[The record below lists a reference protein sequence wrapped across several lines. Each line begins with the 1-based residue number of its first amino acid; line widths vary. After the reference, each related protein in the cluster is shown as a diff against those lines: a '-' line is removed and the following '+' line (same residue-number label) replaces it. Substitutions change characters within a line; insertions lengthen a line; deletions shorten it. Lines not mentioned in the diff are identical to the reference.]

1 MPRLPT
7 EELILALSDPGA
19 YPEAPGEV
27 ECLQTHISA
36 VFRLRDTVYKVKKPK
51 ELLFLDFTT
60 LDARRHFCREEV
72 RLNRRLAPRVYEGV
86 VPILRTGGRVRVG
99 AELLDARAAAEPAG
113 EVLDYAVRM
122 ARLPDGR
129 TLGALL
135 GTGSVRAGEMERIGR
150 RIAAFHA
157 EADRHPRISAVATWE
172 TAGRNCLENF
182 EQVEPF
188 IGETISAPLFKRLRA
203 LTVLELERRRALM
216 ERRTRENRP
225 CETHGD
231 LRLEHIYLLP
241 RKAAPLLPSAL
252 PPDPAAAGTEIVVID
267 CIEFNERFRW
277 TDPVADIAFL
287 VMELEYSGR
296 PDLAAAFAGAY
307 FEAAAD
313 PEGASLVPL
322 YATYRNMVRGKV
334 GSLRFGDRL
343 VPPEERAAAA
353 GEATRHFLAALGRL
367 APARE
372 RPGLVA
378 VQGLPGVGKSTLARE
393 LAGTLGFRWIDT
405 DRVRKELAGV
415 PPGGGAGDGGSG
427 AGYLGGIYAPEW
439 TGRTYAEC
447 ARRAE
452 ALLLD
457 GGRVVVEGSFRADAH
472 RKALADLAAALGVR
486 FLVLDCV
493 TSPEEARRRLAGRAR
508 GPSDADWAV
517 HRRMAAE
524 TEPASGA
531 TRPFVREVSVSG
543 SPADAMA
550 RIRAELAGAGLA

>member
-1 MPRLPT
+1 MPRLST

-19 YPEAPGEV
+19 YPEAPAEV

-60 LDARRHFCREEV
+60 LDARRHFCHEEV
-72 RLNRRLAPRVYEGV
+72 RLNRRLAPDVYEGV
-86 VPILRTGGRVRVG
+86 VPVLRVGGHVRVG
-99 AELLDARAAAEPAG
+99 AELLASPGAEPAG

-135 GTGSVRAGEMERIGR
+135 GGGSVHAGELERLGR

-157 EADRHPRISAVATWE
+157 GADRHPKISAVATWE
-172 TAGRNCLENF
+172 TASRNCLENF

-188 IGETISAPLFKRLRA
+188 IGDTISASVFARLRA
-203 LTVLELERRRALM
+203 LTVRELEHRRALM
-216 ERRTRENRP
+216 ERRIRENRP

-231 LRLEHIYLLP
+231 LRLEHIYFLP
-241 RKAAPLLPSAL
+241 PKAAPG
-252 PPDPAAAGTEIVVID
+252 PPDPTRSDTEIAVID

-287 VMELEYSGR
+287 VMELEFSGR
-296 PDLAAAFAGAY
+296 ADLAAAFAGAY

-313 PEGASLVPL
+313 PDGARLLPL

-334 GSLRFGDRL
+334 GSLRFGDGL
-343 VPPEERAAAA
+343 VPLAERAAAA
-353 GEATRHFLAALGRL
+353 GEATRHFLSALGRL

-372 RPGLVA
+372 RPGLIA
-378 VQGLPGVGKSTLARE
+378 LQGLPGVGKSTLAGT

-405 DRVRKELAGV
+405 DRVRKELAGI
-415 PPGGGAGDGGSG
+415 PPDEGAGGGRAGAD
-427 AGYLGGIYAPEW
+427 YLAGIYAPEW

-452 ALLLD
+452 ALLLEGD
-457 GGRVVVEGSFRADAH
+457 RVVVEGSFRADAH
-472 RKALADLAAALGVR
+472 RKALADLAATLGVR
-486 FLVLDCV
+486 FLILDCV
-493 TSPEEARRRLAGRAR
+493 TSPEEARGRLAGRAP
-508 GPSDADWAV
+508 GPSDADWAT
-517 HRRMAAE
+517 HERMAAE
-524 TEPASGA
+524 REPASEA
-531 TRPFVREVSVSG
+531 TRPFVREVSASG

-550 RIRAELAGAGLA
+550 RIRVELAGAGLA

>member
-1 MPRLPT
+1 MPRLST
-7 EELILALSDPGA
+7 EELILALSDPDA
-19 YPEAPGEV
+19 YPEASGEV

-36 VFRLRDTVYKVKKPK
+36 VFRLQDTVYKVKKPK
-51 ELLFLDFTT
+51 KFLFLDFTT
-60 LDARRHFCREEV
+60 LDARRHFCEEEV
-72 RLNRRLAPRVYEGV
+72 RLNRRLAPDVYEGV

-99 AELLDARAAAEPAG
+99 AEVLDAHASGPEG

-135 GTGSVRAGEMERIGR
+135 GLGSVGPGEMERLGR

-157 EADRHPRISAVATWE
+157 EADRRPAISAVATWD

-188 IGETISAPLFKRLRA
+188 IGETISVPLFTRLRA

-216 ERRTRENRP
+216 ELRTRKNRP

-231 LRLEHIYLLP
+231 LRLEHIYFLP
-241 RKAAPLLPSAL
+241 RKAARLPPSAVR
-252 PPDPAAAGTEIVVID
+252 PEAAGAETEIVVID

-287 VMELEYSGR
+287 VMELEYAGR

-307 FEAAAD
+307 FPAAAD
-313 PEGASLVPL
+313 PEGASLLPL

-334 GSLRFGDRL
+334 ASLRFGDGL
-343 VPPEERAAAA
+343 VPPAERAAAGA
-353 GEATRHFLAALGRL
+353 EATRHFLSALGRL

-372 RPGLVA
+372 RPGLVV
-378 VQGLPGVGKSTLARE
+378 VQGLPGVGKSTLARA

-415 PPGGGAGDGGSG
+415 PPGEGAGGGGSG
-427 AGYLGGIYAPEW
+427 TGYLEGIYAPEW

-457 GGRVVVEGSFRADAH
+457 GGRVAVEGSFRADAH
-472 RKALADLAAALGVR
+472 RKALADIAAALGVR
-486 FLVLDCV
+486 FVVLDCV
-493 TSPEEARRRLAGRAR
+493 TSPEEARRRLDGRAP
-508 GPSDADWAV
+508 GASDADWAI

-531 TRPFVREVSVSG
+531 TRPFVRAVSVTG
-543 SPADAMA
+543 SPEEAMA

>member
-1 MPRLPT
+1 MPRLST

-19 YPEAPGEV
+19 YPEAPAEV

-60 LDARRHFCREEV
+60 LDARRHFCHEEV
-72 RLNRRLAPRVYEGV
+72 RLNRRLAPDVYEGV
-86 VPILRTGGRVRVG
+86 VPILRVGGRVRVG
-99 AELLDARAAAEPAG
+99 AELLDSPDAEPAG
-113 EVLDYAVRM
+113 EALDYAVRM
-122 ARLPDGR
+122 ARLPDGK

-135 GTGSVRAGEMERIGR
+135 GGGSVQAGEMERLGR
-150 RIAAFHA
+150 RMAAFHA
-157 EADRHPRISAVATWE
+157 AADRHPGISAVATWE

-188 IGETISAPLFKRLRA
+188 IGETISAPLFARLRA
-203 LTVLELERRRALM
+203 LTVRELEHRRALM
-216 ERRTRENRP
+216 ERRIREGRP

-231 LRLEHIYLLP
+231 LRLEHIYFLP
-241 RKAAPLLPSAL
+241 PKAAPAPRSAG
-252 PPDPAAAGTEIVVID
+252 PPVPAGAETEIAVID

-287 VMELEYSGR
+287 VMELEFSGR
-296 PDLAAAFAGAY
+296 ADLAAAFAGAY

-313 PEGASLVPL
+313 PDGARLLPL

-334 GSLRFGDRL
+334 GSLRFGDGL
-343 VPPEERAAAA
+343 VPAAERTASAE
-353 GEATRHFLAALGRL
+353 EATRHFLSALGRL

-372 RPGLVA
+372 RPGLIVL
-378 VQGLPGVGKSTLARE
+378 QGLPGVGKSTLARA

-405 DRVRKELAGV
+405 DRVRKELAGI
-415 PPGGGAGDGGSG
+415 PPDEGAGGRATG
-427 AGYLGGIYAPEW
+427 AGYLAGIYAPEW

-447 ARRAE
+447 AKRAE
-452 ALLLD
+452 ALLLEGD
-457 GGRVVVEGSFRADAH
+457 RVVVEGSFRVDAH

-486 FLVLDCV
+486 FLVFDCV
-493 TSPEEARRRLAGRAR
+493 TSPEEARRRLAGRAP
-508 GPSDADWAV
+508 GPSDADWAI
-517 HRRMAAE
+517 HERMAAE
-524 TEPASGA
+524 REPASGA
-531 TRPFVREVSVSG
+531 TRPFVREVPVSG
-543 SPADAMA
+543 SPAEAVA

>member
-1 MPRLPT
+1 MPRLST

-19 YPEAPGEV
+19 YPEAPAEV

-60 LDARRHFCREEV
+60 LDARRHFCHEEV
-72 RLNRRLAPRVYEGV
+72 RLNRRLAPDVYEGV
-86 VPILRTGGRVRVG
+86 VPILRVGGRVRVG
-99 AELLDARAAAEPAG
+99 AELLDSPDAEPAG

-129 TLGALL
+129 TLGSLL
-135 GTGSVRAGEMERIGR
+135 GGGSVHAGEMERLGR

-157 EADRHPRISAVATWE
+157 AADRHPGISAVATWE

-188 IGETISAPLFKRLRA
+188 IGETISAPLFARLHA
-203 LTVLELERRRALM
+203 LTVRELERRRALM
-216 ERRTRENRP
+216 ERRIREGRP

-231 LRLEHIYLLP
+231 LRLEHIYFLRP
-241 RKAAPLLPSAL
+241 KAAPAPRSAG
-252 PPDPAAAGTEIVVID
+252 PPDPAGAETEIAVID

-287 VMELEYSGR
+287 VMELEFSGR
-296 PDLAAAFAGAY
+296 ADLAAAFAGAY

-313 PEGASLVPL
+313 PEGARLLPL

-334 GSLRFGDRL
+334 GSLRFGDGL
-343 VPPEERAAAA
+343 VPAAERTAAAE
-353 GEATRHFLAALGRL
+353 EATRHFLSALGRL

-372 RPGLVA
+372 RPGLIVL
-378 VQGLPGVGKSTLARE
+378 QGLPGVGKSTLARA

-405 DRVRKELAGV
+405 DRVRKELAGI
-415 PPGGGAGDGGSG
+415 PPDEGAGASATG
-427 AGYLGGIYAPEW
+427 ADYLAGIYAPEW

-447 ARRAE
+447 ARRAG
-452 ALLLD
+452 ALLLEGD
-457 GGRVVVEGSFRADAH
+457 RVVVEGSFRADAH

-486 FLVLDCV
+486 FLVFDCV
-493 TSPEEARRRLAGRAR
+493 TSPEEARRRLAGRAP
-508 GPSDADWAV
+508 GPSDADWAI
-517 HRRMAAE
+517 HERMAAE
-524 TEPASGA
+524 REPASGA
-531 TRPFVREVSVSG
+531 TRPFVREVPVSG
-543 SPADAMA
+543 SPADAVA

>member
-1 MPRLPT
+1 MPRLST
-7 EELILALSDPGA
+7 EELILALSDPRA
-19 YPEAPGEV
+19 YPEAPAEV
-27 ECLQTHISA
+27 ECIQTHISA

-60 LDARRHFCREEV
+60 LDARRHFCHEEV
-72 RLNRRLAPRVYEGV
+72 RLNRRLAPDIYEGV
-86 VPILRTGGRVRVG
+86 VPILRVGGRVRVG
-99 AELLDARAAAEPAG
+99 AELLDSPDAEPAG

-135 GTGSVRAGEMERIGR
+135 GGGSVDAGEMERLGR

-157 EADRHPRISAVATWE
+157 GADRRPEISAVATWE

-188 IGETISAPLFKRLRA
+188 IGETISAPLFARLRA
-203 LTVLELERRRALM
+203 LTVRELEHRRALM
-216 ERRTRENRP
+216 ERRIRENRP

-231 LRLEHIYLLP
+231 LRLEHIYFLP
-241 RKAAPLLPSAL
+241 PKAAPAPPSAGS
-252 PPDPAAAGTEIVVID
+252 PDPAGAETEIAVID

-287 VMELEYSGR
+287 VMELEFSGR
-296 PDLAAAFAGAY
+296 ADLAAAFAGAY
-307 FEAAAD
+307 FEAAGD
-313 PEGASLVPL
+313 PEGARLLPL

-334 GSLRFGDRL
+334 GSLRFGDGL
-343 VPPEERAAAA
+343 VPPAERATAA
-353 GEATRHFLAALGRL
+353 GEATRHFLSALGRL

-372 RPGLVA
+372 RPGLIVL
-378 VQGLPGVGKSTLARE
+378 QGLPGVGKSTLART

-415 PPGGGAGDGGSG
+415 PPDEGAGGRATG
-427 AGYLGGIYAPEW
+427 ADYLAGIYAPEW

-452 ALLLD
+452 ALLLEGD
-457 GGRVVVEGSFRADAH
+457 RVVVEGSFRADAH
-472 RKALADLAAALGVR
+472 RKALADLAATLGVR

-493 TSPEEARRRLAGRAR
+493 TSPEEARHRLAGRAP
-508 GPSDADWAV
+508 GPSDADWAI
-517 HRRMAAE
+517 HERMAAE
-524 TEPASGA
+524 REPVSEA
-531 TRPFVREVSVSG
+531 TRPFVREVSASG
-543 SPADAMA
+543 SPVDAMA
-550 RIRAELAGAGLA
+550 RIRVELAEAGLA

>member
-1 MPRLPT
+1 MPRLST

-19 YPEAPGEV
+19 YPEAPAEV

-60 LDARRHFCREEV
+60 LDARRHFCHEEV
-72 RLNRRLAPRVYEGV
+72 RLNRRLAPDVYEGV
-86 VPILRTGGRVRVG
+86 VPILRVGGRVRVG
-99 AELLDARAAAEPAG
+99 AELLDSPDTEPAG

-135 GTGSVRAGEMERIGR
+135 GGGSVHAGEMERLGR

-157 EADRHPRISAVATWE
+157 AADRHPGISAVATWE

-188 IGETISAPLFKRLRA
+188 IGETISAPLFARLHA
-203 LTVLELERRRALM
+203 LTVRELEHRRALM
-216 ERRTRENRP
+216 ERRIREGRP

-231 LRLEHIYLLP
+231 LRLEHIYFLP
-241 RKAAPLLPSAL
+241 PKAAPAPRSAG
-252 PPDPAAAGTEIVVID
+252 PPDPAGAETEIAVID

-287 VMELEYSGR
+287 VMELEFSGR
-296 PDLAAAFAGAY
+296 ADLAAAFAGAY

-313 PEGASLVPL
+313 PEGARLLPL

-334 GSLRFGDRL
+334 GSLRFGDGL
-343 VPPEERAAAA
+343 VPAAERTAAAE
-353 GEATRHFLAALGRL
+353 EATRHFLSALGRL

-372 RPGLVA
+372 RPGLIVL
-378 VQGLPGVGKSTLARE
+378 QGLPGVGKSTLARA

-405 DRVRKELAGV
+405 DRVRKELAGI
-415 PPGGGAGDGGSG
+415 PPDEGAGGRATG
-427 AGYLGGIYAPEW
+427 ADYLAGIYAPEW

-452 ALLLD
+452 ALLLEGD
-457 GGRVVVEGSFRADAH
+457 RVVVEGSFRADAH

-486 FLVLDCV
+486 FLVFDCV
-493 TSPEEARRRLAGRAR
+493 TSPEEARRRLAGRAP
-508 GPSDADWAV
+508 GPSDADWAI
-517 HRRMAAE
+517 HERMAAE
-524 TEPASGA
+524 REPASGA
-531 TRPFVREVSVSG
+531 TRPFVREVPVSG
-543 SPADAMA
+543 SPAEAVA

>member
-1 MPRLPT
+1 MPRLST

-60 LDARRHFCREEV
+60 LDLRRHFCEEEV
-72 RLNRRLAPRVYEGV
+72 RLNRRLAPDVYEGV
-86 VPILRTGGRVRVG
+86 VPILRTGGLVRVG
-99 AELLDARAAAEPAG
+99 AELLDPSAPEPEG

-135 GTGSVRAGEMERIGR
+135 GAGAVRAGEMERIGR

-157 EADRHPRISAVATWE
+157 GADRPPGISAVATRE

-182 EQVEPF
+182 EQVEPY
-188 IGETISAPLFKRLRA
+188 IGETISAPLFASLRA

-241 RKAAPLLPSAL
+241 PKAAPLAASAG
-252 PPDPAAAGTEIVVID
+252 PPDPAGAETEIVVID

-287 VMELEYSGR
+287 VMELEFSGR
-296 PDLAAAFAGAY
+296 PDLGAAFAGAY

-313 PEGASLVPL
+313 SEGASLLPL

-334 GSLRFGDRL
+334 ASLRFGDGL
-343 VPPEERAAAA
+343 VPAAERAAAA
-353 GEATRHFLAALGRL
+353 GEATRHFLSALGRL
-367 APARE
+367 APPRE
-372 RPGLVA
+372 RPGLVV
-378 VQGLPGVGKSTLARE
+378 VQGLPGVGKSTLART
-393 LAGTLGFRWIDT
+393 LAETLGFRWIDT

-415 PPGGGAGDGGSG
+415 PPEERAGGEASG

-439 TGRTYAEC
+439 TARTYAEC

-457 GGRVVVEGSFRADAH
+457 GHRVVVEGSFRADAH
-472 RKALADLAAALGVR
+472 RKALAGRAAALGVR
-486 FLVLDCV
+486 FLLLDCV
-493 TSPEEARRRLAGRAR
+493 TSPEEARSRLAGRAP
-508 GPSDADWAV
+508 GASDADWAI
-517 HRRMAAE
+517 HRRMAAD

-531 TRPFVREVSVSG
+531 TRPFVREVSASG